1 MTKLSLKV
9 PVQIFKEGKTFVA
22 HSPVLDVATSAASF
36 ELVKKRF
43 TEAVQIFFEELRD
56 LGTTDEVLSGL
67 GWVKVKRQWNPPT
80 PIAHD
85 IENISVSLK
94 Q

>member
-1 MTKLSLKV
+1 MAKISVKI
-9 PVQIFKEGKTFVA
+9 PVQIFKEGKAFVA
-22 HSPVLDVATSAASF
+22 HSPVLDVATSATSF

-43 TEAVQIFFEELRD
+43 TEAVEIFFEELSD
-56 LGTTDEVLSGL
+56 LGTTNEVLSSL
-67 GWVKVKRQWNPPT
+67 GWVKIKRQWNPPT

-85 IENISVSLK
+85 IENISISLK